1 MKTDTSLFLFEDAA
15 SELEIT
21 VDLAKIALM
30 AKRAGGRYWIRMT
43 GGDSLDVPPEPGLA
57 IRTAWIAY
65 QGKFNPTTD
74 R

>member
-1 MKTDTSLFLFEDAA
+1 MKTEPSLFLFEDTTGEA
-15 SELEIT
+15 ELT

-30 AKRAGGRYWIRMT
+30 AKRAGGRYWIRLT
-43 GGDSLDVPPEPGLA
+43 GGDSLDLPPEPGLA

-65 QGKFNPTTD
+65 QGKFDPAKD